1 VTAQG
6 VFERWIIG
14 GVVVVAGLYAF
25 RALWSEWRGQNG
37 PDLYR
42 AAGWWPF
49 SLPLWRALV
58 RSGPIGA
65 VEAPLLGGVYLAS
78 GVLDIVPSAFA
89 TLSLALVVVVALFNR
104 PRFVVAP
111 GLRELPGLID
121 EWKGAP
127 LPSRRPPC
135 DAR

>member
-1 VTAQG
+1 
-6 VFERWIIG
+6 
-14 GVVVVAGLYAF
+14 
-25 RALWSEWRGQNG
+25 
-37 PDLYR
+37 
-42 AAGWWPF
+42 
-49 SLPLWRALV
+49 
-58 RSGPIGA
+58 
-65 VEAPLLGGVYLAS
+65 
-78 GVLDIVPSAFA
+78 
-89 TLSLALVVVVALFNR
+89 VVVVALFNR